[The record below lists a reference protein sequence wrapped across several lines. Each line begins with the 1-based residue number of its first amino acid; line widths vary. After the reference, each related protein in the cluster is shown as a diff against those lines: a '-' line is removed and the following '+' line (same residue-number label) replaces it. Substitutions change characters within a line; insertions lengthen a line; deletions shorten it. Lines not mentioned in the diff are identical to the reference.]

1 MKSAIMQLLAAPG
14 DPPVQSSDGFFGT
27 LASWAQDFIGV
38 FEAGAKQFV
47 GLVTGI
53 IPLLIVLLTAVHA
66 LIKLIGPERIDRFGV
81 FAARPGII
89 FLPFRYL
96 LLPFL
101 VVFFLTNPMCYTMGK
116 FLPESKKPAFYD
128 ATVSL
133 VHPILGLF
141 PHANAGEY
149 FVYGGIAAGIT
160 TLGLPLGDLAVRY
173 LLVGLVVILMRGII
187 TEIIT
192 NIMLGR
198 RRSTET
204 AEAKAA

>member
-1 MKSAIMQLLAAPG
+1 MKSAIMLLLAAPG

-27 LASWAQDFIGV
+27 LASWAQDFIGI
-38 FEAGAKQFV
+38 FEAGAKTFV

-89 FLPFRYL
+89 YLPFRYI

-101 VVFFLTNPMCYTMGK
+101 AVFFLTNPMCYTMGK

-160 TLGLPLGDLAVRY
+160 TLGLPIGDLAVRY
-173 LLVGLVVILMRGII
+173 LLVGLVVILMRGIV